1 MLNKDLIKNNFQ
13 KSILTYDENAI
24 VQEQMA
30 QFLCSK
36 IQKQKYNKIL
46 EIGSYTGKLTKLA
59 VKKFDFDSYVALDV
73 VNSFDFIKNLSPKIS
88 FIQSDI
94 EKFETSD
101 KFDLIISN
109 ATLQWI
115 SDFKGVINSLR
126 ECLNPQ
132 GELVFSTFGNEN
144 FREIYHAI
152 GTTLNYYSL
161 SELREMFPNSTIEP
175 EIHIMAFE
183 SPKDVLKHLQL
194 TGVNAI
200 ENKAWTKKDLLNFE
214 NGYTNLCVK
223 RPTLTYNPVYIR
235 ILSPVG

>member
-24 VQEQMA
+24 VQKQMA
-30 QFLCSK
+30 EFLCSK

-59 VKKFDFDSYVALDV
+59 VKKFDFDSYLALDV

-109 ATLQWI
+109 ASIQWAEDFEFVYKKLKSLLTSSGHIAI
-115 SDFKGVINSLR
+115 SLFGHDNLLEIKEIFNVGLKYHSVEEIEKITSANIYSEIKKIKFKDSIS
-126 ECLNPQ
+126 
-132 GELVFSTFGNEN
+132 
-144 FREIYHAI
+144 I
-152 GTTLNYYSL
+152 
-161 SELREMFPNSTIEP
+161 
-175 EIHIMAFE
+175 
-183 SPKDVLKHLQL
+183 LKHLKA
-194 TGVNAI
+194 TGVNSVT
-200 ENKAWTKKDLLNFE
+200 NKKYSYKELKQNLSLLEKKYN
-214 NGYTNLCVK
+214 N
-223 RPTLTYNPVYIR
+223 TLTYNPIYVID
-235 ILSPVG
+235 